1 MAAKGE
7 RMANIVAATGLRYET
22 VRACRQALGF
32 GGRNYGAI
40 KSGPFNYLRTP
51 ADDFLALPR
60 QGGERVHLVA
70 HVGFPPSQLAGPRD
84 LPPRMPSLA
93 AVLAACGGSLPSDAE
108 LEP

>member
-1 MAAKGE
+1 
-7 RMANIVAATGLRYET
+7 MANIVAATGLRYET

-51 ADDFLALPR
+51 GDEFLALPCPVPES
-60 QGGERVHLVA
+60 ERAALVA
-70 HVGFPPSQLAGPRD
+70 HVGFPPTQLVGPRE

-93 AVLAACGGSLPSDAE
+93 AVLAACGGSLPPDVE